1 MKIIY
6 IKETYIDYLR
16 EYDLKV
22 PHNKNEKRPYIGVLF
37 EINRYLYFAPL
48 TSPKPKHKTM
58 SEKIDFIKLRDGE
71 LGAINLNNMLPVL
84 ESEIIQFDI
93 DGLKKI
99 NPKEYNKFIDQ
110 VRELNS
116 KKSKIIKN
124 ANKLYLKVTVDEI
137 KGYKVKCCDFKLLER
152 MAEIFSKK

>member
-37 EINRYLYFAPL
+37 EINSYLYFAPL

-116 KKSKIIKN
+116 KKSKI
-124 ANKLYLKVTVDEI
+124 TV
-137 KGYKVKCCDFKLLER
+137 
-152 MAEIFSKK
+152 SKTDKE